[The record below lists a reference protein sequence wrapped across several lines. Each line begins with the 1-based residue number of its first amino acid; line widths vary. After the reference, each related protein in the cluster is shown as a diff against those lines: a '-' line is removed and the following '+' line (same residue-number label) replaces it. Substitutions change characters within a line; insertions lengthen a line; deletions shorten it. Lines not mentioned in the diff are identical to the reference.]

1 MSDSLRPHEP
11 PHIRLPCPSHSP
23 SLLKPMSTESV
34 MPSNH
39 LILCHPLL
47 LLPSIFLSIRV
58 FSNELALL
66 IRWPKYWSFRHDY
79 EGKIWLLV
87 HRTIPNVL
95 TAVLRW
101 EPFSLHLGD
110 WEGGKCVCVCWR
122 WKKLKDQGTATC
134 KERPGLPFTFCRM
147 HRGTSLS
154 WFAQDCQGIMGFSD
168 GSVVKNPPAYI
179 VLYIVYRFC
188 FLLFFPK

>member
-1 MSDSLRPHEP
+1 MQPHEP
-11 PHIRLPCPSHSP
+11 PHIRLPCPSLSP

-110 WEGGKCVCVCWR
+110 WEGGKCVCV
-122 WKKLKDQGTATC
+122 LEMEETQG
-134 KERPGLPFTFCRM
+134 PGNCHLQGETWAPIHLLQNAQGYQSVLVCSR
-147 HRGTSLS
+147 LS
-154 WFAQDCQGIMGFSD
+154 RYNG
-168 GSVVKNPPAYI
+168 
-179 VLYIVYRFC
+179 
-188 FLLFFPK
+188 LL